1 MTDTQTTAT
10 DTGLP
15 TLPAAAELIETQVD
29 KQAFFQTL
37 SQHGIVPEN
46 EQEARTLYDLGYE
59 LHAKT
64 AEAVAADNRFKTAAA
79 NVLQTTPARQ
89 QTAGEAVQSKEAAL
103 VLMQNPAIYAATIAL
118 LQTHEA
124 E

>member
-10 DTGLP
+10 DPGLP
-15 TLPAAAELIETQVD
+15 ALPAAAELIETQVD
-29 KQAFFQTL
+29 KQAFFQVL
-37 SQHGIVPEN
+37 SQHGVVPEN
-46 EQEARTLYDLGYE
+46 AQEAHTLYNLGYE

-79 NVLQTTPARQ
+79 SVLQTPAAPQ

-103 VLMQNPAIYAATIAL
+103 VLMQNPTIYAATIAL
-118 LQTHEA
+118 LQADEA